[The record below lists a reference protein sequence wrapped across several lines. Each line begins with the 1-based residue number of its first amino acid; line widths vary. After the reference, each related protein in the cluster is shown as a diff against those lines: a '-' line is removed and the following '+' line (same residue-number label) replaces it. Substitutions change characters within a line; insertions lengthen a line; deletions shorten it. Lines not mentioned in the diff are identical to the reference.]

1 MRSTGATWHRSV
13 RAGRGRGAEAPET
26 RRRDAAET
34 SQNLAAGPPDPLAAS
49 SCEGRPGPQ
58 LGGPLAAAAVVS
70 AGAGP
75 RQRTRRAGG
84 GREARRAPSRRRRRA
99 RLPGADAGGAQRPGR
114 PESSAHRG
122 PTLLQKLD
130 WSGRL
135 SAEQI
140 WSGWMSVSWR
150 FHLRFSSV
158 APLDL
163 RAGPGSA
170 QTPCASGSVQHHG

>member
-114 PESSAHRG
+114 PESSSGTRLGADALCVWQRPAPPPSLSPAGQGKNTNKHESCAQILRM
-122 PTLLQKLD
+122 TRKLRPHCTRED
-130 WSGRL
+130 K
-135 SAEQI
+135 
-140 WSGWMSVSWR
+140 
-150 FHLRFSSV
+150 H
-158 APLDL
+158 
-163 RAGPGSA
+163 
-170 QTPCASGSVQHHG
+170 HHG

>member
-140 WSGWMSVSWR
+140 WSGWMSV
-150 FHLRFSSV
+150 RFSSV